1 MGSSPGRPSW
11 SGYTDAIAN
20 ANSLTWKLK
29 LMAEIAPGEHV
40 EIDVATWERT
50 QEVSLAT
57 LGLSLEEG
65 KKILAEIQR
74 QMVAT
79 QMAQRAQA
87 ERCCANCGR
96 SLRNKGH
103 HRSTFHSTYG
113 NVPVRI
119 RRVLPPLRA
128 LARRSPIHAQIL
140 HLAGA
145 SLLGCQTG
153 RTGAVR
159 QSG

>member
-1 MGSSPGRPSW
+1 M
-11 SGYTDAIAN
+11 AN
-20 ANSLTWKLK
+20 ANSLIWKLK

-40 EIDVATWERT
+40 EIDVAAWERT

-96 SLRNKGH
+96 SLRKQGTP
-103 HRSTFHSTYG
+103 SVD
-113 NVPVRI
+113 VPFDLRKCARAGPPRPTV
-119 RRVLPPLRA
+119 PPLRA